1 MGALWVAL
9 ALAVAGFAGWPVTAL
24 VFKLARTIDDKADAA
39 KAAEDSRRAEQ
50 DPSADVT
57 VDGPSPGPAGAGGIA
72 DARDPGDASPG
83 AGGAV
88 ADRAGNQ
95 AGNQAGNHAGNQAGS
110 QAVDGELTAPPSH
123 PASDGPSDG
132 PAQPTQRI
140 LRGGAIIGVLERLG
154 VCLAILTGQPVA
166 IAYIVAI
173 KGLGRFAELK
183 ETPVAAERFII
194 GTLTSMLW
202 AAGTAAA
209 VKVLLLH

>member
-1 MGALWVAL
+1 MTALWVAV
-9 ALAVAGFAGWPVTAL
+9 ALVVAGFAGWPVTAL
-24 VFKLARTIDDKADAA
+24 VFKLARTIDDRADAA
-39 KAAEDSRRAEQ
+39 KAAEEALRGEE
-50 DPSADVT
+50 DPAADVT
-57 VDGPSPGPAGAGGIA
+57 VDNPSAGLPGPDGAMVPPAAADPDPDAAG
-72 DARDPGDASPG
+72 
-83 AGGAV
+83 V
-88 ADRAGNQ
+88 AGN
-95 AGNQAGNHAGNQAGS
+95 
-110 QAVDGELTAPPSH
+110 QAVDGELTAPPGR
-123 PASDGPSDG
+123 PASNGSAAG
-132 PAQPTQRI
+132 PALPSQRI

-209 VKVLLLH
+209 VKVLFLR

>member
-1 MGALWVAL
+1 VTALWIAAAL
-9 ALAVAGFAGWPVTAL
+9 LVAGFAGWPVTAL
-24 VFKLARTIDDKADAA
+24 VFRLARTIDDKADAA
-39 KAAEDSRRAEQ
+39 KAAEEARRAAE

-57 VDGPSPGPAGAGGIA
+57 VDGP
-72 DARDPGDASPG
+72 
-83 AGGAV
+83 
-88 ADRAGNQ
+88 
-95 AGNQAGNHAGNQAGS
+95 HAETQN
-110 QAVDGELTAPPSH
+110 VDGELTAATEVPSADSASL
-123 PASDGPSDG
+123 PAPS
-132 PAQPTQRI
+132 QRI

-202 AAGTAAA
+202 AAGTAAV
-209 VKVLLLH
+209 VKVLFLS

>member
-1 MGALWVAL
+1 MTALWIAAAL
-9 ALAVAGFAGWPVTAL
+9 LVAGFAGWPVTAL
-24 VFKLARTIDDKADAA
+24 VFRLARTIDDKADAA
-39 KAAEDSRRAEQ
+39 TAAEEARRAAE

-57 VDGPSPGPAGAGGIA
+57 VDGP
-72 DARDPGDASPG
+72 
-83 AGGAV
+83 
-88 ADRAGNQ
+88 
-95 AGNQAGNHAGNQAGS
+95 HAETQN
-110 QAVDGELTAPPSH
+110 VDGELTAPADVPSSADSASL
-123 PASDGPSDG
+123 PAPS
-132 PAQPTQRI
+132 QRI

-202 AAGTAAA
+202 AAGTAAV
-209 VKVLLLH
+209 VKVLFLS

>member
-1 MGALWVAL
+1 MTALWVAV

-24 VFKLARTIDDKADAA
+24 VFKLARTIDDRADAA
-39 KAAEDSRRAEQ
+39 KAAEAARMAEQ

-57 VDGPSPGPAGAGGIA
+57 VD
-72 DARDPGDASPG
+72 DAA
-83 AGGAV
+83 AV
-88 ADRAGNQ
+88 APDA
-95 AGNQAGNHAGNQAGS
+95 ALETAGS
-110 QAVDGELTAPPSH
+110 AAGQAVDGELTAPPVQ
-123 PASDGPSDG
+123 PPSDAAAG
-132 PAQPTQRI
+132 PVLPTQRI

-202 AAGTAAA
+202 AAGTAAG
-209 VKVLLLH
+209 VKVLFLH

>member
-1 MGALWVAL
+1 MNALWIAAAL
-9 ALAVAGFAGWPVTAL
+9 LVAGFAGWPVTAL
-24 VFKLARTIDDKADAA
+24 VFRLARTIDDKADAA
-39 KAAEDSRRAEQ
+39 TASDEAARRAAE

-57 VDGPSPGPAGAGGIA
+57 VDTVI
-72 DARDPGDASPG
+72 PG
-83 AGGAV
+83 AG
-88 ADRAGNQ
+88 Q
-95 AGNQAGNHAGNQAGS
+95 T
-110 QAVDGELTAPPSH
+110 VDGELTAEPAHPTSGVPGTEPAPS
-123 PASDGPSDG
+123 
-132 PAQPTQRI
+132 QRI

-202 AAGTAAA
+202 AAGIAAT
-209 VKVLLLH
+209 VKVMFLG

>member
-1 MGALWVAL
+1 VNALWIAAAL
-9 ALAVAGFAGWPVTAL
+9 LVAGFAGWPVTAL
-24 VFKLARTIDDKADAA
+24 VFRLARTIDDRADAA
-39 KAAEDSRRAEQ
+39 TASDEAARRAAE

-57 VDGPSPGPAGAGGIA
+57 VDTVI
-72 DARDPGDASPG
+72 PG
-83 AGGAV
+83 AG
-88 ADRAGNQ
+88 Q
-95 AGNQAGNHAGNQAGS
+95 T
-110 QAVDGELTAPPSH
+110 VDGELTAETGHPTSGVPGIEPP
-123 PASDGPSDG
+123 A
-132 PAQPTQRI
+132 PTQRI

-202 AAGTAAA
+202 AAGIAAT
-209 VKVLLLH
+209 VKVLFLG

>member
-1 MGALWVAL
+1 MNALWITIAL
-9 ALAVAGFAGWPVTAL
+9 VVAGFVGWPVTSL
-24 VFKLARTIDDKADAA
+24 VFRLARTIDDKADAA
-39 KAAEDSRRAEQ
+39 TRTDPDRAAQ

-57 VDGPSPGPAGAGGIA
+57 VDTLPAPRPGGGSDAGAGQ
-72 DARDPGDASPG
+72 R
-83 AGGAV
+83 
-88 ADRAGNQ
+88 
-95 AGNQAGNHAGNQAGS
+95 
-110 QAVDGELTAPPSH
+110 VDGELTTGASQ
-123 PASDGPSDG
+123 PASDVPNPVPPV
-132 PAQPTQRI
+132 PAQRI

-202 AAGTAAA
+202 AAGTAAI
-209 VKVLLLH
+209 VKVFLLG

>member
-1 MGALWVAL
+1 MNALWITVAL
-9 ALAVAGFAGWPVTAL
+9 LVAGFAGWPVTAL
-24 VFKLARTIDDKADAA
+24 VFRLAKTIDDRADAA
-39 KAAEDSRRAEQ
+39 KAAEEAKRAAD

-57 VDGPSPGPAGAGGIA
+57 VDLPPAGSAQ
-72 DARDPGDASPG
+72 S
-83 AGGAV
+83 
-88 ADRAGNQ
+88 
-95 AGNQAGNHAGNQAGS
+95 
-110 QAVDGELTAPPSH
+110 VDGELTAAAEAPPSG
-123 PASDGPSDG
+123 ASGPEAS
-132 PAQPTQRI
+132 APTQRI
-140 LRGGAIIGVLERLG
+140 LRGGAIIGILERLG

-209 VKVLLLH
+209 VKVIFLA